1 MKRLQAL
8 IESILLFG
16 VVYLVYEIMYF
27 GYMFVVRRGIIEGW
41 SWVDV
46 SAYDGYNL
54 GQISLDYMTDHPV
67 EYTVLSWLLIMAI
80 VVIVVLVT
88 KGHMLKDMSVRWLS
102 VPDFLISIVVGL
114 GIVFAMNGVL
124 ILFGEATQYTID
136 YIPAKIFDSYELT
149 YLVVVAG
156 VMTPIFEEL
165 FFRGLLMG
173 RLQKGFGV
181 TAAVVL
187 SAFIFS
193 LSHLNIVQSIFVLPI
208 GILCGV
214 LVVKTGSIFA
224 GIWLHIVY
232 NVVNIYLAK
241 MAVFQYN
248 SLQLLI
254 MVVFGIGLM
263 ALGLS
268 QIHERTAQTP

>member
-16 VVYLVYEIMYF
+16 VVFLVYEIMYF
-27 GYMFVVRRGIIEGW
+27 GYMFVVRYGIVESW
-41 SWVDV
+41 SWIDA
-46 SAYDGYNL
+46 SPYNGSNL
-54 GQISLDYMTDHPV
+54 DQISLQYMTDHPV
-67 EYTVLSWLLIMAI
+67 EYTVLSWLLIMTI
-80 VVIVVLVT
+80 VVIVAMVT
-88 KGHMLKDMSVRWLS
+88 KGHMLKDMSVHWLS
-102 VPDFLISIVVGL
+102 LPDFLISIVVGL
-114 GIVFAMNGVL
+114 GVVFAMNGVL
-124 ILFGEATQYTID
+124 ILFGEATQYSID
-136 YIPAKIFDSYELT
+136 YIPEEIFKSYELT
-149 YLVVVAG
+149 YLVLVAG
-156 VMTPIFEEL
+156 VITPIFEEI

-173 RLQKGFGV
+173 RLLKGFGT
-181 TAAVVL
+181 TAAVVI
-187 SAFIFS
+187 SALIFS

-214 LVVKTGSIFA
+214 LVVQTGSVFA

-263 ALGLS
+263 AFGLS
-268 QIHERTAQTP
+268 QIHEQTAQTP

>member
-16 VVYLVYEIMYF
+16 VVFLVYEIMYF
-27 GYMFVVRRGIIEGW
+27 GYMFVVRYGIVEKW
-41 SWVDV
+41 SWI
-46 SAYDGYNL
+46 DGSPYNGSNL
-54 GQISLDYMTDHPV
+54 DQISLQYMTDHPV
-67 EYTVLSWLLIMAI
+67 EYTVLSWLLIMTI
-80 VVIVVLVT
+80 VVIVVIVT
-88 KGHMLKDMSVRWLS
+88 KGHMQKDMSIRWLS
-102 VPDFLISIVVGL
+102 LPDFLISIVVGL
-114 GIVFAMNGVL
+114 GVVFAMNGVL
-124 ILFGEATQYTID
+124 VLFGEATQYSID
-136 YIPAKIFDSYELT
+136 YIPEEIFRSYELT
-149 YLVVVAG
+149 YLVIVAG
-156 VMTPIFEEL
+156 VITPIFEEL

-173 RLQKGFGV
+173 RLLKGFGA
-181 TAAVVL
+181 TAAVVI
-187 SAFIFS
+187 SALIFS

-214 LVVKTGSIFA
+214 LVVQTGSIFA

-232 NVVNIYLAK
+232 NVVNIYLAR

-263 ALGLS
+263 AFGLS